1 MNNGGGRDDGRSG
14 GHHRRPLPHRTPS
27 LEYNGDV
34 RQQHQHQNR
43 NDNNMNLRRPFPDRG
58 FGRGDGGYPR
68 NNNGGD
74 FRGRYHP
81 NAGPPP
87 PPPPQRDTNRQG
99 GGGAGA
105 IEFIRNNSHPSSSR
119 PFNDATQSQFN
130 PTPRNANS
138 NKDPSTPIPEE
149 FRRTLILSNIPQH
162 IGRRELRNHFQRN
175 WNAATQFCHVNKK
188 REGYVKFKE
197 AADARRVW
205 EAGTE
210 GLDGGLKDGGE
221 GSVSLVGEGVQL
233 KAFHFNNSIDVP
245 EDESNRGMKPFATA
259 AGGGGGFDKK
269 RNWNEDSVGGGGG
282 HHQHGGQTPHKM
294 GRHSE
299 DHVTPSSYGGGY
311 DSQHPASAPHVSIA
325 SNTYHRSNS
334 NAPASADQKQ
344 QQQQQQTSLQIQQQK
359 DKEYNLQWE
368 AFQKQEEEWRQ
379 RRNTEYQTYQQAK
392 TNRTTQISTLEQ
404 KRDLLTKQENMLT
417 QQLPLHKKMLS
428 MLKSKEASA
437 SEQSKKMKEILSTQ
451 TRIME
456 LKKEIKAIV
465 EEVEKLREEEK
476 GHVFV
481 PIEKRPVF
489 VEPVVVAGGC
499 ASVGVGTKKVGGGAA
514 AIAAGKRSLDRRTTV
529 LRVEGFGGGGDGENS
544 KEDVT
549 EVSGSFPLVVLQCY
563 RDRAHI
569 MCFISPFI
577 VGCNQGPLLNI
588 WYGLKCNFNYE
599 RGRRYQFICIGK
611 VCQSY

>member
-1 MNNGGGRDDGRSG
+1 
-14 GHHRRPLPHRTPS
+14 
-27 LEYNGDV
+27 
-34 RQQHQHQNR
+34 
-43 NDNNMNLRRPFPDRG
+43 
-58 FGRGDGGYPR
+58 
-68 NNNGGD
+68 
-74 FRGRYHP
+74 
-81 NAGPPP
+81 
-87 PPPPQRDTNRQG
+87 
-99 GGGAGA
+99 
-105 IEFIRNNSHPSSSR
+105 
-119 PFNDATQSQFN
+119 
-130 PTPRNANS
+130 
-138 NKDPSTPIPEE
+138 
-149 FRRTLILSNIPQH
+149 
-162 IGRRELRNHFQRN
+162 
-175 WNAATQFCHVNKK
+175 
-188 REGYVKFKE
+188 
-197 AADARRVW
+197 
-205 EAGTE
+205 
-210 GLDGGLKDGGE
+210 
-221 GSVSLVGEGVQL
+221 
-233 KAFHFNNSIDVP
+233 
-245 EDESNRGMKPFATA
+245 
-259 AGGGGGFDKK
+259 
-269 RNWNEDSVGGGGG
+269 
-282 HHQHGGQTPHKM
+282 
-294 GRHSE
+294 
-299 DHVTPSSYGGGY
+299 
-311 DSQHPASAPHVSIA
+311 
-325 SNTYHRSNS
+325 
-334 NAPASADQKQ
+334 
-344 QQQQQQTSLQIQQQK
+344 
-359 DKEYNLQWE
+359 
-368 AFQKQEEEWRQ
+368 
-379 RRNTEYQTYQQAK
+379 
-392 TNRTTQISTLEQ
+392 
-404 KRDLLTKQENMLT
+404 MLT

-549 EVSGSFPLVVLQCY
+549 EVSGSFPLVVLQCF